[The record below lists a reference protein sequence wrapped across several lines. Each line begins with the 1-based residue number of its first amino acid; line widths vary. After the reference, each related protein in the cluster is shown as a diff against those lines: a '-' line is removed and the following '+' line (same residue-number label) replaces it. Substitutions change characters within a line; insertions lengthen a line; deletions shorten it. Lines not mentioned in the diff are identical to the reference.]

1 MKTTR
6 MRLLLALG
14 AVSVGLAVGVPIVAA
29 SSSSEQPASG
39 GQAGDV
45 TLAPAAA
52 SGGGSVAQ
60 APSPAI
66 AEQSA
71 P

>member
-1 MKTTR
+1 MERTR
-6 MRLLLALG
+6 MRLVLALG
-14 AVSVGLAVGVPIVAA
+14 AVTVGLAIGVPIVAA
-29 SSSSEQPASG
+29 SSSSEQPANP
-39 GQAGDV
+39 GQAGEV
-45 TLAPAAA
+45 TLAPAA
-52 SGGGSVAQ
+52 GGGSGDVTR